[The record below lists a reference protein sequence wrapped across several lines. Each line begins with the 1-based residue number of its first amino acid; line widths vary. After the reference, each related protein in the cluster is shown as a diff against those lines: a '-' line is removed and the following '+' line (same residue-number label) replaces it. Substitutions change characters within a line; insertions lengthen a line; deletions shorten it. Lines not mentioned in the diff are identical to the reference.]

1 MIIDF
6 FKKIKKFW
14 LSDTS
19 FISLLIVLLCLNFI
33 VPVLIDAEIIGEYSL
48 NAIYLFLFLIG
59 IFSSDHLWF
68 KVLTISFF
76 LLQVI
81 LRFIRFSDS
90 DTEFYF
96 WEQVVMLM
104 NLILLI
110 IVNLKLLFRDKEITY
125 YRIIGAVNVYLMLG
139 LIGVSLLELIHLV
152 FGNSLE
158 GSWKPDEQTLNF
170 PNFIY
175 YSMTSL
181 TTVGYGDLIPIN
193 AAARMTS
200 VFLSAVGILYSAV
213 VISNLISTG
222 VAKKKDEQE
231 D

>member
-1 MIIDF
+1 MILDSI
-6 FKKIKKFW
+6 KKIKKFW

-19 FISLLIVLLCLNFI
+19 FISLLIVLLFLNFI
-33 VPVLIDAEIIGEYSL
+33 VPVLIDAEILGEYSL
-48 NAIYLFLFLIG
+48 NGIYLFLFLVG
-59 IFSSDHLWF
+59 IFSSDHIWF

-76 LLQVI
+76 LLQVS
-81 LRFIRFSDS
+81 LRIIRFSDS
-90 DTEFYF
+90 PTEFYF

-104 NLILLI
+104 NLVLLI
-110 IVNLKLLFRDKEITY
+110 IVNLNLLFRDKEITY

-158 GSWKPDEQTLNF
+158 GGWKPDEQTLNF

-200 VFLSAVGILYSAV
+200 VFLSAIGILYPAV
-213 VISNLISTG
+213 VISSLISSG
-222 VAKKKDEQE
+222 MAKKKDKQE
-231 D
+231 S